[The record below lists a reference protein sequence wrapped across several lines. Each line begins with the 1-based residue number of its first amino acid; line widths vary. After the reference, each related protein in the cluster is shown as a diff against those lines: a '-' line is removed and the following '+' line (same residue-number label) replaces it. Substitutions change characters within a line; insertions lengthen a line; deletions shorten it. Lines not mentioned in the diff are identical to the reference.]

1 MASQNPGDG
10 ALLLLPSRR
19 VQARV
24 IPWRRLY
31 DPEHWRTIPP
41 HITLAYP
48 FVRQEEWTALRP
60 ALAGCLAAF
69 RPFWVTMARLGS
81 FEAPQAVLWFRP
93 DDGGTITRIYST
105 LSQCLAPCAQSYMQP
120 GPLPFV
126 PHLTVGFFDSSEE
139 LDAAKARVEAAWQP
153 LRFRAR
159 ALQYAVHCADCV
171 WRMVDELPLGGSG
184 GER

>member
-1 MASQNPGDG
+1 MASLNPGDG

-19 VQARV
+19 VRARV

-48 FVRQEEWTALRP
+48 FVHQEDWAAFQP
-60 ALAGCLAAF
+60 ALEGSLAAF
-69 RPFWVTMARLGS
+69 RPFWVTLASLGV
-81 FEAPQAVLWFRP
+81 FENPQAVLWFRP
-93 DDGGTITRIYST
+93 DDGGMITRIHT
-105 LSQCLAPCAQSYMQP
+105 ALSQCFPSTVQP

-126 PHLTVGFFDSSEE
+126 PHLTVGFFGLSEE
-139 LDAAKARVEAAWQP
+139 MDAAKARIEAVWQP

-159 ALQYAVHCADCV
+159 ALQYVVYCEDCV
-171 WRMVDELPLGGSG
+171 WRMIDELPLGGRA
-184 GER
+184 EA